1 MFVSKHYHLQEILF
15 GKIVFEDDFHKIKK
29 LNDDIHHDHD
39 FNDGKIYKI
48 SNVYV

>member
-29 LNDDIHHDHD
+29 LNDDIHHDVILMMV
-39 FNDGKIYKI
+39 KYIKYLI
-48 SNVYV
+48 L